1 MLDPYKIPRP
11 QMFPRPRTCVITT
24 QDWGRSTPVHSHR
37 ASFDADG
44 NGITD
49 IVAGHF
55 HRIIAGELKP
65 SPVDS
70 HEHQLTRY
78 LAGGG

>member
-1 MLDPYKIPRP
+1 MFDPYKIPRP

-24 QDWGRSTPVHSHR
+24 QGWGRSTPVHTHR
-37 ASFDADG
+37 ASFDANG

-55 HRIIAGELKP
+55 HRIIGGVLKP

-70 HEHQLTRY
+70 HEHQMTNVA
-78 LAGGG
+78 AGAG